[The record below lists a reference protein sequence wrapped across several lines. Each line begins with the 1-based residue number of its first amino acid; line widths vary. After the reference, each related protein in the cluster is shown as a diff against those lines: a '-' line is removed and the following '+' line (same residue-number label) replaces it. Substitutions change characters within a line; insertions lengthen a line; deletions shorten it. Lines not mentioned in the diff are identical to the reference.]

1 MRKRPYKHFLEDIFE
16 YSKVAH
22 DLVKTLSIEEFE
34 NNLTIFL
41 ATTRALEIIG
51 EAIGNLPDEIK
62 QRYPEIPWHEIRGF
76 RNTVIH
82 EYFGIDK
89 EVVWSSAKNDTVF
102 LAEQVSKILN
112 ELDDYAQDY

>member
-1 MRKRPYKHFLEDIFE
+1 MRKREYRYFLEDILE
-16 YSKVAH
+16 YSKVAQ
-22 DLVKTLSIEEFE
+22 DLVNNLTLEEFE
-34 NNLTIFL
+34 ENLTIFL

-51 EAIGNLPDEIK
+51 EAIGHLPEELK
-62 QRYPEIPWHEIRGF
+62 QKYPEIPWNEIRGF

-102 LAEQVSKILN
+102 LAEQVSKMLENI
-112 ELDDYAQDY
+112 EIQ

>member
-1 MRKRPYKHFLEDIFE
+1 MRKRPYRYFLEDILE
-16 YSKVAH
+16 YSNVAQ
-22 DLVKTLSIEEFE
+22 DLIKDLTLEDFE
-34 NNLTIFL
+34 SNLTIFL

-51 EAIGNLPDEIK
+51 EAIGHLPEEVK
-62 QRYPEIPWHEIRGF
+62 QRYPQIPWHEIKGF

-102 LAEQVSKILN
+102 LAEQITKILEN
-112 ELDDYAQDY
+112 LDE

>member
-1 MRKRPYKHFLEDIFE
+1 MRRHYVHFLKDIIE
-16 YSKVAH
+16 YSKVAQ
-22 DLVKTLSIEEFE
+22 DLTNDISQEEFE

-51 EAIGNLPDEIK
+51 EAINHIPDEIK
-62 QRYPEIPWHEIRGF
+62 QKYSEIPWHQIRGF

-89 EVVWSSAKNDTVF
+89 EVVWTSSKIDTNF
-102 LAEQVSKILN
+102 LIENISKILEDVGDN
-112 ELDDYAQDY
+112 DD